1 MDFSQEDLDDEK
13 TIEYIRGYLPQ
24 DMKERFSDDE
34 LQYFLDVID
43 DYYCSSGVLDA
54 QPDDDGCIEIDL
66 EAVADYVVREAQK
79 DGIGT
84 YAPEEVL
91 FVVQGEAEYTDS
103 LYDE

>member
-24 DMKERFSDDE
+24 DLKERFTDDD

-43 DYYCSSGVLDA
+43 DYYCNSGILDA
-54 QPDDDGCIEIDL
+54 KPDDDGCISIDL
-66 EAVADYVVREAQK
+66 EEIAAYVVAEAQK

-84 YAPEEVL
+84 FTPEEVL

-103 LYDE
+103 LYE